1 MLELLFLFGYSL
13 HNLEEALWL
22 PAWSKYA
29 ERFHAPVQSAVF
41 HFALI
46 IVTAEA
52 FLIAALR
59 FAFPDSPATTVFY
72 GFVCMMVLNVF
83 FPHLLAT
90 IALRRYAPGLITGLT
105 LNLPVGALLLYR
117 AETPLYEVLLATVAV
132 TLTTLLLIKLCFRYA
147 DRLLPR

>member
-1 MLELLFLFGYSL
+1 MLELLFLFGFSL

-22 PAWSKYA
+22 PAWSKHA
-29 ERFHAPVQSAVF
+29 ERFHAPVKSEVF

-46 IVTAEA
+46 IVTTEA
-52 FLIAALR
+52 FLITALR
-59 FAFPDSPATTVFY
+59 FAFPDSPATPVFH
-72 GFVCMMVLNVF
+72 GFVCMMMLNVF
-83 FPHLLAT
+83 VPHLLAT
-90 IALRRYAPGLITGLT
+90 VMLRRYAPGLITGLT